1 MNNELNS
8 PEEILEGKFGDQDLQ
23 ELTLEEMMETD
34 FPEPKWI
41 VDELI
46 PHPGITVLSG
56 RPSSY
61 KTWLT
66 QSLAISVAS
75 GNKFLGEFE
84 IDNSGGVMF
93 IDKENYVGRIK
104 DRYVS
109 LDGTNENIV
118 YLEGGNIKIDDVD
131 GLNGVMN
138 SIKKH
143 EPKLLIL
150 DSLSRM
156 HSKEENSASEMS
168 EVAGALQ
175 NIRDMGVS
183 VLYTHHHRKGQNK
196 HGRSFDKVRGSSDIV
211 AGVDCVLSVN
221 CFKKE
226 NMLSIEQSKMRYAE
240 ELSPFDV
247 DIHSSNEGVTGFEYV
262 GETNSSKSKAEE
274 VASKLP
280 EALKDIT
287 DDGQVAKTAEIIDY
301 FSKDYGNKSIREG
314 LKIASADDNNAV
326 EKVPKDD
333 KPTDR
338 EGRSEYYRV
347 IRNQE

>member
-1 MNNELNS
+1 
-8 PEEILEGKFGDQDLQ
+8 
-23 ELTLEEMMETD
+23 
-34 FPEPKWI
+34 
-41 VDELI
+41 
-46 PHPGITVLSG
+46 
-56 RPSSY
+56 
-61 KTWLT
+61 
-66 QSLAISVAS
+66 
-75 GNKFLGEFE
+75 
-84 IDNSGGVMF
+84 
-93 IDKENYVGRIK
+93 
-104 DRYVS
+104 
-109 LDGTNENIV
+109 
-118 YLEGGNIKIDDVD
+118 
-131 GLNGVMN
+131 
-138 SIKKH
+138 
-143 EPKLLIL
+143 
-150 DSLSRM
+150 
-156 HSKEENSASEMS
+156 
-168 EVAGALQ
+168 
-175 NIRDMGVS
+175 
-183 VLYTHHHRKGQNK
+183 
-196 HGRSFDKVRGSSDIV
+196 
-211 AGVDCVLSVN
+211 
-221 CFKKE
+221 
-226 NMLSIEQSKMRYAE
+226 MLSIEQSKMRYAE